1 MFTSNIYKKQPKA
14 IQNTLISLRGLSR
27 KLLREGRNMHKL
39 YELIAQNDY
48 SLQQTND
55 YLAQKLFFTL
65 DNAKKNTIF
74 YSALEINEIHNPFS
88 DIEIFPIISK
98 KDVIESPHDFKR
110 KNYHGVI
117 VSGATS
123 GTTGSPINIPQN
135 FESVLYESAFV
146 YRQLLWAGFQP
157 GDKRVW
163 IRGDM
168 VVPLDQ
174 KSAPFWRHSVF
185 ERMLLMSSFHLSNK
199 TIPSYIKAMA
209 EFKPAI
215 IQAYPSS
222 ILLIARYLKSRNEY
236 FPGKLKSIITSS
248 ESISYDEKLLLEDV
262 FQCKIFD
269 WYGLFERVAAI
280 GTCEH
285 GRYHQISDYSFVE
298 YLPQGDQAYEI
309 VGTNINNSLYP
320 LIRYKTGDI
329 VKKSS
334 SPCPCGRHFP
344 TIDSIQGRV
353 GDYLIGEDGQTVSIL
368 NHIPKGVPGLLATQ
382 FVQES
387 IGKVHI
393 LAVINHKVFNDACA
407 EKLIA
412 NTKERLGRSTEVS
425 IEHVE
430 SIPLSKNG
438 KLRQAICSIAI

>member
-1 MFTSNIYKKQPKA
+1 
-14 IQNTLISLRGLSR
+14 
-27 KLLREGRNMHKL
+27 MHDL
-39 YELIAQNDY
+39 YELIAQNEY
-48 SLQQTND
+48 SPQKTTD
-55 YLAQKLFFTL
+55 YLTQKLFFTL
-65 DNAKKNTIF
+65 DHAQKNIPFYAKLDIDKIK
-74 YSALEINEIHNPFS
+74 NPFS
-88 DIEIFPIISK
+88 DIEKFPITSK
-98 KDVIESPHDFKR
+98 QDVLDSPQQFKSG
-110 KNYHGVI
+110 NHHGI
-117 VSGATS
+117 VVNGATS
-123 GTTGSPINIPQN
+123 GTTGSPINIPQT

-146 YRQLLWAGFQP
+146 YRQLLWAGFQQ
-157 GDKRVW
+157 GDKRAW

-185 ERMLLMSSFHLSNK
+185 EKMLLMSSFHLSNK
-199 TIPSYIKAMA
+199 TIPNYIKALA
-209 EFKPAI
+209 EFQPAI

-248 ESISYDEKLLLEDV
+248 ESISHDEKLLLEEV

-298 YLPQGDQAYEI
+298 YLAQGDHAYEI
-309 VGTNINNSLYP
+309 IGTNINNSLYP

-334 SPCPCGRHFP
+334 KPCPCGRHFP

-382 FVQES
+382 FVQDS
-387 IGKVHI
+387 IGKVHV
-393 LAVINHKVFNDACA
+393 LAIINQQTFDDTCA

-412 NTKERLGRSTEVS
+412 NTKERLGRSMEVS
-425 IEHVE
+425 IEYVE

-438 KLRQAICSIAI
+438 KLRQAICSIAN